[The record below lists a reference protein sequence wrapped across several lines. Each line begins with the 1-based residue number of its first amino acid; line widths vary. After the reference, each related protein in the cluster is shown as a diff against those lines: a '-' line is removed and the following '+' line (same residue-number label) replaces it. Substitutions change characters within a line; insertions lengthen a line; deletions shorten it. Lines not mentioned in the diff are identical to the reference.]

1 MNCCLQSIYSTT
13 GAIEMIFALGAF
25 DGFHLGHQ
33 RLLET
38 AKERA
43 AKTGT
48 GWGVITF
55 EGHPQLVFNKDSFK
69 LLFTPEERDML
80 ISYLGIPAADK
91 VPFNITLADMLP
103 ADFLDH
109 IAKRVSIDGL
119 VIGENFRFGRARIGT
134 PELLSELCL
143 ERGWSLDVIGS
154 YRLNGGIVSSTA
166 VREAVLRGQ
175 VESASEMLGYPFM
188 IQSRVIKGDGRGR
201 VLGFPTANL
210 SVRPNKI
217 YPARGS
223 YAGISQIN
231 GKWYP
236 VALNIGYNPTFE
248 GSRGLHCEAHIVGFE
263 GDLYDK
269 TLTLHIVSRNREEM
283 KFAGAD
289 ALVQQLKKDIRHAKA
304 KAAEYIK
311 NNGEF
316 VEKFGRIFDI

>member
-1 MNCCLQSIYSTT
+1 
-13 GAIEMIFALGAF
+13 
-25 DGFHLGHQ
+25 
-33 RLLET
+33 
-38 AKERA
+38 
-43 AKTGT
+43 
-48 GWGVITF
+48 
-55 EGHPQLVFNKDSFK
+55 
-69 LLFTPEERDML
+69 ML

-304 KAAEYIK
+304 KAAEYTK

>member
-1 MNCCLQSIYSTT
+1 
-13 GAIEMIFALGAF
+13 MIFALGAF

-43 AKTGT
+43 AKAGT
-48 GWGVITF
+48 EWGVITF
-55 EGHPQLVFNKDSFK
+55 EGHPQLVFNKDTFK

-80 ISYLGIPAADK
+80 IKYLGIPVADK

-109 IAKRVSIDGL
+109 IAKRISIEGL

-134 PELLSELCL
+134 PELLAELCE

-154 YRLNGGIVSSTA
+154 YRLNGGIVSSTS

-175 VESASEMLGYPFM
+175 VESACEMLGYPFM
-188 IQSRVIKGDGRGR
+188 IQSKVIKGDGRGR

-223 YAGISQIN
+223 YAGISHIN

-248 GSRGLHCEAHIVGFE
+248 GSRGLHCEAHIVGFD
-263 GDLYDK
+263 GDLYEK
-269 TLTLHIVSRNREEM
+269 TITLHIVSRNREEM

>member
-1 MNCCLQSIYSTT
+1 
-13 GAIEMIFALGAF
+13 MIFALGAF

-80 ISYLGIPAADK
+80 INYLGIPVADK

>member
-1 MNCCLQSIYSTT
+1 
-13 GAIEMIFALGAF
+13 
-25 DGFHLGHQ
+25 
-33 RLLET
+33 
-38 AKERA
+38 
-43 AKTGT
+43 
-48 GWGVITF
+48 
-55 EGHPQLVFNKDSFK
+55 
-69 LLFTPEERDML
+69 ML
-80 ISYLGIPAADK
+80 INYLGIPVADK

-134 PELLSELCL
+134 PELLSELCR
-143 ERGWSLDVIGS
+143 ERSWSLDVIGS
-154 YRLNGGIVSSTA
+154 YRHNGGIVSSTA

-175 VESASEMLGYPFM
+175 VESACEMLGYPFM
-188 IQSRVIKGDGRGR
+188 IQSKVIKGDGRGR

-248 GSRGLHCEAHIVGFE
+248 GSRGLHCEAHIVGFD
-263 GDLYDK
+263 GDLYEK
-269 TLTLHIVSRNREEM
+269 TITLHLVARNREEM

-304 KAAEYIK
+304 KATEYIK

>member
-1 MNCCLQSIYSTT
+1 
-13 GAIEMIFALGAF
+13 MIFALGAF

-43 AKTGT
+43 AKAGT
-48 GWGVITF
+48 EWGVITF

-289 ALVQQLKKDIRHAKA
+289 ALVHQLKKDIKHAKG
-304 KAAEYIK
+304 KAAEYMRDNAK
-311 NNGEF
+311 MLD
-316 VEKFGRIFDI
+316 KFARLAL

>member
-1 MNCCLQSIYSTT
+1 
-13 GAIEMIFALGAF
+13 MIFALGAF

-43 AKTGT
+43 IKSGT
-48 GWGVITF
+48 EWGVITF
-55 EGHPQLVFNKDSFK
+55 EGHPQLLFNKDSFK
-69 LLFTPEERDML
+69 LLFTPEEREML
-80 ISYLGIPAADK
+80 IMYLDIPAVDK
-91 VPFNITLADMLP
+91 IPFNITLADMLP

-109 IAKRVSIDGL
+109 IAKRVPIDGL

-134 PELLSELCL
+134 PELLSDLCDD
-143 ERGWSLDVIGS
+143 RGWTLDVIGS
-154 YRLNGGIVSSTA
+154 YRLKGGVVSSTA

-175 VESASEMLGYPFM
+175 VESACEMLGYPFM
-188 IQSRVIKGDGRGR
+188 IQSKVIKGDGRGR

-223 YAGISQIN
+223 YAGITFID
-231 GKWYP
+231 GTWYP

-248 GSRGLHCEAHIVGFE
+248 GARGLHCEAHIVGFE
-263 GDLYDK
+263 GDLYEK
-269 TLTLHIVSRNREEM
+269 TITLHIIARNREEM
-283 KFAGAD
+283 KFDGAD
-289 ALVQQLKKDIRHAKA
+289 ALVRQLKKDIRHARG

-311 NNGEF
+311 NNAGMLD
-316 VEKFGRIFDI
+316 KFARLAL

>member
-1 MNCCLQSIYSTT
+1 
-13 GAIEMIFALGAF
+13 MIFALGAF

-38 AKERA
+38 ARVRA

-311 NNGEF
+311 NNGKF

>member
-1 MNCCLQSIYSTT
+1 
-13 GAIEMIFALGAF
+13 MIFALGAF
-25 DGFHLGHQ
+25 DGFHMGHQ

-43 AKTGT
+43 EKSGT

-55 EGHPQLVFNKDSFK
+55 EGHPQMLFNKDSFK

-80 ISYLGIPAADK
+80 INYLGIPIVDK

-103 ADFLDH
+103 TDFLDH

-119 VIGENFRFGRARIGT
+119 VIGENFHFGRARLGT
-134 PELLSELCL
+134 PEILADLCA
-143 ERGWSLDVIGS
+143 ERNWSLDVIGS
-154 YRLNGGIVSSTA
+154 FRLNGEIISSTS

-175 VESASEMLGYPFM
+175 VESACEMLGYPFM
-188 IQSRVIKGDGRGR
+188 IQSKVIKGDGRGR

-210 SVRPNKI
+210 TVKPNKI

-223 YAGISQIN
+223 YAGISHIN

-248 GSRGLHCEAHIVGFE
+248 GSRGLHCEAHIVGFDE
-263 GDLYDK
+263 DIYEK
-269 TLTLHIVSRNREEM
+269 TITLHIISRNREEI

-289 ALVQQLKKDIRHAKA
+289 ALVQQLKKDIKHAKA
-304 KAAEYIK
+304 KAADYMRC
-311 NNGEF
+311 F
-316 VEKFGRIFDI
+316 PDVLDKFARVGN

>member
-1 MNCCLQSIYSTT
+1 MLSK
-13 GAIEMIFALGAF
+13 
-25 DGFHLGHQ
+25 
-33 RLLET
+33 R
-38 AKERA
+38 
-43 AKTGT
+43 T
-48 GWGVITF
+48 GWGVIPLRDIPSWFSIKT
-55 EGHPQLVFNKDSFK
+55 HSNSFYSGRER
-69 LLFTPEERDML
+69 LL
-80 ISYLGIPAADK
+80 IKYLGIPVADK

-109 IAKRVSIDGL
+109 IAKRTSIEGL

-134 PELLSELCL
+134 PELLAELCE

-154 YRLNGGIVSSTA
+154 YRLNGGIVSSTS

-175 VESASEMLGYPFM
+175 VESACEMLGYPFM
-188 IQSRVIKGDGRGR
+188 IQSKVIKGDGRGR

-223 YAGISQIN
+223 YAGISHIN

-248 GSRGLHCEAHIVGFE
+248 GSRGLHCEAHIVGFD
-263 GDLYDK
+263 GDLYEK
-269 TLTLHIVSRNREEM
+269 TITLHIVSRNREEM
-283 KFAGAD
+283 KFSGAD

-304 KAAEYIK
+304 KAADYMKSSAAQLDRFAKLIL
-311 NNGEF
+311 
-316 VEKFGRIFDI
+316 

>member
-1 MNCCLQSIYSTT
+1 
-13 GAIEMIFALGAF
+13 
-25 DGFHLGHQ
+25 
-33 RLLET
+33 
-38 AKERA
+38 
-43 AKTGT
+43 
-48 GWGVITF
+48 
-55 EGHPQLVFNKDSFK
+55 
-69 LLFTPEERDML
+69 
-80 ISYLGIPAADK
+80 
-91 VPFNITLADMLP
+91 
-103 ADFLDH
+103 
-109 IAKRVSIDGL
+109 
-119 VIGENFRFGRARIGT
+119 
-134 PELLSELCL
+134 
-143 ERGWSLDVIGS
+143 
-154 YRLNGGIVSSTA
+154 
-166 VREAVLRGQ
+166 
-175 VESASEMLGYPFM
+175 M

>member
-304 KAAEYIK
+304 KAAEYTK

>member
-1 MNCCLQSIYSTT
+1 
-13 GAIEMIFALGAF
+13 MIFALGAF

-304 KAAEYIK
+304 KAAEYTK